1 MSALLRDLPPTT
13 AQAAEIEAKRL
24 RAERD
29 VCRCGLC
36 GPCFVRLRDAGY
48 ARVQIEMETTGEH
61 NRRKGSH

>member
-1 MSALLRDLPPTT
+1 MRIVTALRAPTT
-13 AQAAEIEAKRL
+13 QQAALAEAMRL

-61 NRRKGSH
+61 NRRKGSY